1 MAQTVLNFS
10 IASTDERLTSRSG
23 EIVFGEYLK
32 AIGVDKLCEAYL
44 PQPQS
49 NQGYAPFNFIQPL
62 LLMLHSGGRSLDDL
76 RLIQSDRA
84 MKEVLHINNVPTAD
98 GTGKWLKHHGLIGM
112 LWHRRHQQSTVKTLS

>member
-32 AIGVDKLCEAYL
+32 AIGVDKLCDTYL

-49 NQGYAPFNFIQPL
+49 NRGYAPFNFIQPL
-62 LLMLHSGGRSLDDL
+62 VQKWAS
-76 RLIQSDRA
+76 
-84 MKEVLHINNVPTAD
+84 VPTNF
-98 GTGKWLKHHGLIGM
+98 M
-112 LWHRRHQQSTVKTLS
+112 LEDRWG